1 MSLRAKLRRF
11 GWDEVL
17 AVSTSNN
24 TSRVAFSEH
33 GFKAVSDRGLDE
45 HSEIALN
52 RRRMVHSTQRYPS
65 IRLSVE
71 GHLI

>member
-24 TSRVAFSEH
+24 TGRVAFSEH
-33 GFKAVSDRGLDE
+33 GFKAVSDR
-45 HSEIALN
+45 
-52 RRRMVHSTQRYPS
+52 VWTS
-65 IRLSVE
+65 IQKL
-71 GHLI
+71 H